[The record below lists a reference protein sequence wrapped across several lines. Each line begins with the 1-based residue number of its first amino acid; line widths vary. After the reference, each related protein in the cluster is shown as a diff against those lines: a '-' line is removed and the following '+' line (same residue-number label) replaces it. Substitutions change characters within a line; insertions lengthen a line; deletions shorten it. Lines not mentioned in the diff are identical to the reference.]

1 VRARQRPTSFLARSV
16 ATGTVVL
23 VVLSGCGGTEGD
35 EPTQLAE
42 TESGVAETEEGTA
55 ELEESDSEPPEA
67 MVTPRPGMVDV
78 EPVRIWLE
86 YGSWDGDLMY
96 VTFLSKGEPCE
107 VLDHIEIEE
116 SETRVTVTLF
126 QGRDPALDP
135 DEPCD
140 GPWRALGV
148 VLPPLE
154 RDHGPEEGS
163 FVNGASSI
171 DSP

>member
-1 VRARQRPTSFLARSV
+1 VSVGQRPPTVIVRSLALGIV
-16 ATGTVVL
+16 IL

-35 EPTQLAE
+35 APTQLAE
-42 TESGVAETEEGTA
+42 TESGATETDEGTA
-55 ELEESDSEPPEA
+55 EFEESDSEPPEA

-86 YGSWDGDLMY
+86 YGSWEGDLKY
-96 VTFLSKGEPCE
+96 VNFLSKGEPCE
-107 VLDHIEIEE
+107 VLDHIEIDET
-116 SETRVTVTLF
+116 ETRVTVTLY
-126 QGRDPALDP
+126 QGRDPDIDP

-148 VLPPLE
+148 VLPPLQGE
-154 RDHGPEEGS
+154 YGPEEGS
-163 FVNGASSI
+163 FVNGANLT